1 MNLGKPPLS
10 VLVLS
15 CLYMAVGAIGFAY
28 HFPRPP
34 AFHHEDVWIEAS
46 ELLAFVAGV
55 FMLRG
60 HNWARLARGSVDG
73 LLRSDQLPRGSPNCH
88 PFLVSGCD
96 CLGSLSISG
105 ERASRENGKER
116 GWRRLTRLE
125 LVHMQNG

>member
-60 HNWARLARGSVDG
+60 HHWARWLAAAWMAFHVAISFSVVGVTAKQNMLMAVIDWV
-73 LLRSDQLPRGSPNCH
+73 LFQSPA
-88 PFLVSGCD
+88 
-96 CLGSLSISG
+96 
-105 ERASRENGKER
+105 RAYFARTVKREAG
-116 GWRRLTRLE
+116 G
-125 LVHMQNG
+125 G

>member
-15 CLYMAVGAIGFAY
+15 CLYMAVGAIGVAY

-60 HNWARLARGSVDG
+60 HNWARWLAAAWMAFHVVISFPVVRQIAIHS
-73 LLRSDQLPRGSPNCH
+73 L
-88 PFLVSGCD
+88 FLAV
-96 CLGSLSISG
+96 IVWVFF
-105 ERASRENGKER
+105 RSREREHFARTVK
-116 GWRRLTRLE
+116 
-125 LVHMQNG
+125 

>member
-15 CLYMAVGAIGFAY
+15 CAYMAVGAIGFAY

-34 AFHHEDVWIEAS
+34 VFHHEDVWIEAS

-60 HNWARLARGSVDG
+60 HNWARWLAAAWMAFHVVISFPVVRQIAIHFLFLAVIVWVFF
-73 LLRSDQLPRGSPNCH
+73 RS
-88 PFLVSGCD
+88 
-96 CLGSLSISG
+96 
-105 ERASRENGKER
+105 RAREHFARTVKREAG
-116 GWRRLTRLE
+116 GA
-125 LVHMQNG
+125 

>member
-15 CLYMAVGAIGFAY
+15 CAYMAVGAIGFVY
-28 HFPRPP
+28 HSLRPP
-34 AFHHEDVWIEAS
+34 ASHSEDVWIEAS

-55 FMLRG
+55 FMLRA
-60 HNWARLARGSVDG
+60 HNWARWLAAAWMAFHLVISFPVVRQIATHS
-73 LLRSDQLPRGSPNCH
+73 L
-88 PFLVSGCD
+88 FLAD

-105 ERASRENGKER
+105 ERAFLENGKER

-125 LVHMQNG
+125 LVHMQDG